1 MKTTKLL
8 YQLQNLDKQK
18 QALKDEIEE
27 EKFNIKINNIKDGI
41 KKINTSIE
49 EKEVALAELN
59 EQLKELEFSMSR
71 LNRDEENYQEK
82 LYSGENS
89 NPKEL
94 KQIQEKLNKTEVQK
108 REVEEET
115 LDLMMDIEKKEE
127 EIEKLL
133 EKKKEEEEKLQ
144 NLQAD
149 YKSKTEEIKDELDKI
164 PATKEE
170 IKEKLSAD
178 MIEKY
183 NKLYEV
189 NNGQA
194 VAKLKDNYCLG
205 CRMTLPLN
213 VITKLKNSEQIIT
226 CDNCGRILYFED

>member
-18 QALKDEIEE
+18 QALKEEIKEE
-27 EKFNIKINNIKDGI
+27 EFNTKINNIKNEI
-41 KKINTSIE
+41 EKIDNSIQ
-49 EKEVALAELN
+49 EKEATLAELN
-59 EQLKELEFSMSR
+59 DQLKELEFSMSR
-71 LNRDEENYQEK
+71 LNRDEESYQEK

-94 KQIQEKLNKTEVQK
+94 KQIQEKLNKTELQK
-108 REVEEET
+108 VEIEEEI
-115 LDLMMDIEKKEE
+115 LDLMIDIEDKEEEIEELVEKKEE
-127 EIEKLL
+127 EKNKL
-133 EKKKEEEEKLQ
+133 KS
-144 NLQAD
+144 LQAD
-149 YKSKTEEIKDELDKI
+149 YKNQKGEIKDKLEKI
-164 PATKEE
+164 PATKQE

-178 MIEKY
+178 LIEKY
-183 NKLYEV
+183 NKLYDL

-213 VITKLKNSEQIIT
+213 LITKLKKTEEIIT